1 MDQPDIEI
9 DPAAAPR
16 RRRTVWLSVL
26 GILFI
31 VGIVAFVFN
40 GRFGQNPRLVDS
52 PLIGEPLPEITLEY
66 LEQPGTLTFSELEGQ
81 VLVLNFWASWCFP
94 CRLEHPALT
103 WASAAYADR
112 DVTFVGILYQDD
124 VGPAVGFLDEFGR
137 GGENYL
143 YVNDAGSRAIVE
155 LGTFGVPET
164 YFVDAAGIV
173 RGKVQ
178 GEVDEAVLV
187 STLESILAGEI
198 PEI

>member
-1 MDQPDIEI
+1 MEQTDIDTGTTPES
-9 DPAAAPR
+9 R
-16 RRRTVWLSVL
+16 RRRTVWVSVL
-26 GILFI
+26 SILFV

-52 PLIGEPLPEITLEY
+52 PLIGEPLPDMTLEY
-66 LEQPGTLTFSELEGQ
+66 LEEPGTLTFSELEGQ
-81 VLVLNFWASWCFP
+81 VVVLNFWASWCFP

-103 WASAAYADR
+103 SASSAYADR
-112 DVTFVGILYQDD
+112 GVTFVGILYQDD
-124 VGPAVGFLDEFGR
+124 VAPAVGFLDEFGR
-137 GGENYL
+137 GGDNYL

-164 YFVDAAGIV
+164 YFVDGAGIV

-178 GEVDEAVLV
+178 GEVNEAVLV